1 MGAFNAP
8 LPWIKECV
16 EDIDADGEYRRK
28 ILVGMNFYG
37 RYIPN
42 VKQQGN
48 FVCYEKKRKIS
59 EKI

>member
-8 LPWIKECV
+8 LPWVKEAV
-16 EDIDADGEYRRK
+16 EHIDPAATNRQK

-42 VKQQGN
+42 VKQQGKSRSHV
-48 FVCYEKKRKIS
+48 FL
-59 EKI
+59 